1 MWIARDAPSPE
12 SATLPHRGPE
22 PGAGLLWVAPVV
34 GLLLVGAAALVL
46 ALRRR
51 SGPGTAAR

>member
-1 MWIARDAPSPE
+1 VDSPGRPSPE
-12 SATLPHRGPE
+12 SATLPHRGS
-22 PGAGLLWVAPVV
+22 LWVAPVV
-34 GLLLVGAAALVL
+34 GLLLVGAALAL

>member
-1 MWIARDAPSPE
+1 MARDAPPLSPLR
-12 SATLPHRGPE
+12 SPTGGPGPE
-22 PGAGLLWVAPVV
+22 PGRVWVAPVV